1 MQKSSIQRLEV
12 RTAYEAEFSNFAWEC
27 WNGVRKAKAQL
38 KLRLARNVK
47 GSKKNFYHNINY
59 KRLSKESVGLLLNGA
74 GNLVITESNYAEVLS
89 ACSTSVVTVKVSQ
102 ASGWWWWLGTVS
114 MFLPRVNHV

>member
-1 MQKSSIQRLEV
+1 M
-12 RTAYEAEFSNFAWEC
+12 
-27 WNGVRKAKAQL
+27 RKAKAQL
-38 KLRLARNVK
+38 KLRLARSVK

-89 ACSTSVVTVKVSQ
+89 ASSTSVVTMKVSQ
-102 ASGWWWWLGTVS
+102 ASGRWWWLGTVG
-114 MFLPRVNHV
+114 MFLPRVNRV